1 MSAGVSHIRGLELLH
16 LALDDIEI
24 EREMSSA
31 PRTEEEH
38 ARNRERC
45 RRYRERH
52 PEKMEARK
60 EYLREYRKMKKALAA
75 QERTN
80 EDELSQRLEKRK

>member
-16 LALDDIEI
+16 LALDDIEL
-24 EREMSSA
+24 EREMRG
-31 PRTEEEH
+31 PQTEHQRELE
-38 ARNRERC
+38 RERS

-52 PEKMEARK
+52 PEKMEERK
-60 EYLREYRKMKKALAA
+60 EYLREYRKTKKALAA